1 MTFTI
6 NDNYVIKMA
15 YSDEKISAV
24 LAESEQ
30 RRKRLRKLGEV
41 METVAAYRLKELQ
54 HFQAMEKWTTWRRT
68 YGYDRDDSW
77 MHGTRPSAPEEFSP
91 CLWEE
96 VNALKET
103 TSIST
108 RDRSRQR
115 AKRFIKELKQ
125 GTVSMNF
132 TDAELAMFKR
142 FVEERDRDTAQVT
155 AAPADTAQY
164 RSPRSL
170 TFEIPSDVC
179 VGMEKKHE
187 GRMIPEPAE
196 LELPSAGTGR
206 KTPGQQCPPNGET
219 GRTTADGCLLV
230 SVGSNSGGN
239 TFPPAEIAGGTR
251 PNNKSTTPPTASNT
265 IFLKANR
272 KPEDKKKD
280 SEANKQFDPGRKREK
295 PPPWNVA
302 VMALLFFFLGGTLGH
317 GMPVVCALCFLY
329 VCLVSYY
336 KVITFQRAEKHERR
350 RGSSH

>member
-6 NDNYVIKMA
+6 NDNCVIKMA

-30 RRKRLRKLGEV
+30 GRKRLRKLGEV

-54 HFQAMEKWTTWRRT
+54 HFQAMEKRTTWKKT

-91 CLWEE
+91 SLWEE
-96 VNALKET
+96 VNALKEA

-179 VGMEKKHE
+179 FGMEKNM
-187 GRMIPEPAE
+187 R
-196 LELPSAGTGR
+196 
-206 KTPGQQCPPNGET
+206 
-219 GRTTADGCLLV
+219 
-230 SVGSNSGGN
+230 VG
-239 TFPPAEIAGGTR
+239 
-251 PNNKSTTPPTASNT
+251 
-265 IFLKANR
+265 
-272 KPEDKKKD
+272 
-280 SEANKQFDPGRKREK
+280 
-295 PPPWNVA
+295 
-302 VMALLFFFLGGTLGH
+302 
-317 GMPVVCALCFLY
+317 
-329 VCLVSYY
+329 
-336 KVITFQRAEKHERR
+336 
-350 RGSSH
+350 